1 MKAASKIIWVILDSL
16 FLIVFNV
23 CFFVLT
29 TNKEWFPDGRTNV
42 IWLNYG
48 CIHFAYLL
56 LLLSPL
62 LSPRNV
68 AKDTL
73 PSTIMVVF
81 RFWWIELIAGCVLIG
96 IQIPFMYNVIVQ
108 VLLCSIYIGRICI
121 MALAN
126 QDTSEKVARHEQE
139 LQYVKISEAQ
149 LRYMLSSISDKA
161 TLRKVEQVYDY
172 IRTSPLRSHPQVHS
186 IEQQVIDKVSMLSML
201 DDKEQI
207 ASLADEIMRLAKQ
220 RNQQLLILQEKL

>member
-1 MKAASKIIWVILDSL
+1 MKTVSRIIWVILDSL

-23 CFFVLT
+23 CFFILT
-29 TNKEWFPDGRTNV
+29 ANTEWFPDRRTDT

-62 LSPRNV
+62 FSPRNV
-68 AKDTL
+68 AKDTM
-73 PSTIMVVF
+73 PSTIAVVL
-81 RFWWIELIAGCVLIG
+81 RFWWIELIVGCVLIG
-96 IQIPFMYNVIVQ
+96 VQIPFVYNVIAQ
-108 VLLCSIYIGRICI
+108 VLLCALYIGRICI
-121 MALAN
+121 IALTN

-149 LRYMLSSISDKA
+149 LRCLLSSISDKA

-172 IRTSPLRSHPQVHS
+172 IRTSPLRSHPQVYG
-186 IEQQVIDKVSMLSML
+186 IEQQVINKVSLLSTL
-201 DDKEQI
+201 SDNEQI
-207 ASLADEIMRLAKQ
+207 VSLADEIMHLAKQ
-220 RNQQLLILQEKL
+220 RNQQLLILQKNL